1 LGDVDLDQILCEE
14 EERVVAPDNTVSFDT
29 VRVQVAKTP
38 GRPTWAGARVIVRRH
53 LDGRLTVWRGPSR
66 LGLYAADGRPLAP
79 RLEQAANGHFR
90 VAGAHLPPMRPR
102 RVRRAGLG
110 RTNRRGPRLPVGPGV

>member
-1 LGDVDLDQILCEE
+1 LGDVDLDQILSEE